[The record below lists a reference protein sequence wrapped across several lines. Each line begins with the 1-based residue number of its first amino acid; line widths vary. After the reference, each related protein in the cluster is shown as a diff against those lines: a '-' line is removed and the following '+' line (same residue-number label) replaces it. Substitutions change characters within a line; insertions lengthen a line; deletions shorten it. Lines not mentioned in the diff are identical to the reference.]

1 MPATKASERFVAA
14 GGGARL
20 CTEAFGAPGD
30 PAVLLV
36 MGQMASMLWWR
47 DGFCE
52 RLATAGRF
60 VLRYDH
66 RDTGRST
73 AYPPGAPG
81 YTGDDMVADG
91 VAVLDGHGVT
101 RAHLVGMSMGGALAQ
116 LLALAYPERV
126 ATLTLISSTPVAGG
140 PEGLPGPDAAY
151 LRHAAGGAEVDWA
164 DPLDFLLSD
173 CRALGG
179 DRPFDEAAMRAF
191 LARDLARTTRP
202 ESLPNHTLIP
212 EASPRPASSP
222 RRCSSSTARP
232 IRSSRS
238 RTARHWRR
246 QNAQSVLSSSRA
258 AGTSCTSRTGPWSS
272 TPSWST
278 RRPGPS
284 AAGR

>member
-1 MPATKASERFVAA
+1 MPATKRSEHFVVA

-20 CTEAFGAPGD
+20 CTQAFGAPGD

-52 RLATAGRF
+52 RLAAAGRF

-101 RAHLVGMSMGGALAQ
+101 RAHVVGMSMGGALAQ

-126 ATLTLISSTPVAGG
+126 ATLTVISSTPVAGG

-212 EASPRPASSP
+212 EASPPAGELAAP
-222 RRCSSSTARP
+222 LLVIHGTADPLFPFAHGEALAATKCSERLVAIEGGGHELHEQDWPVIVDAIVEHTA
-232 IRSSRS
+232 
-238 RTARHWRR
+238 
-246 QNAQSVLSSSRA
+246 
-258 AGTSCTSRTGPWSS
+258 
-272 TPSWST
+272 
-278 RRPGPS
+278 
-284 AAGR
+284 